1 MKVAITGSSGLI
13 GTALIAH
20 LRSVG
25 HEPVRLVRRPAAAAD
40 EITWDPKAGTVDVD
54 ALRGV
59 DAVVNLAGAGVGDH
73 RWSDD
78 YKREILDSRVDS
90 TRTISEAMASLEP
103 RPRVLV
109 SGSAIGWYGDTG
121 DRIVDESAPNGPGFL
136 AGVVRD
142 WEAATVPAEAAGIRV
157 VHARTGLVVAR
168 EGGAWARMFPL
179 FRYGLGGKLGPGS
192 QYWSFISMR
201 DEVCALQ
208 FLLEQDHLAG
218 AVNLTAP
225 NPVTNAEVTSAM
237 GKVMG
242 RPTLLPAPAFALKTV
257 LGEFSSEVL
266 GSIRAVPKVL
276 EGAQF
281 VFQDPTI
288 ESAVRT
294 ALATS
299 R

>member
-13 GTALIAH
+13 GTALVPH

-25 HEPVRLVRRPAAAAD
+25 HDVVRLVRRPAGAPD
-40 EITWDPKAGTVDVD
+40 EITWDPSTGTVDLG
-54 ALRGV
+54 ALQGIDGV
-59 DAVVNLAGAGVGDH
+59 INLAGAGVGDH

-78 YKREILDSRVDS
+78 YKRQIHDSRIDS
-90 TRTISEAMASLEP
+90 TRTIATAMAALDP

-121 DRIVDESAPNGPGFL
+121 DRVVDETTPSGTGFL
-136 AGVVRD
+136 ADVVRD
-142 WEAATVPAEAAGIRV
+142 WEAATAPASEAGIRV
-157 VHARTGLVVAR
+157 VHARTGLVVSGK
-168 EGGAWARMFPL
+168 GGAWARLFPL
-179 FRYGLGGKLGPGS
+179 FKLGLGGKLGSGR

-208 FLLEQDHLAG
+208 FLLEQEHLAG

-225 NPVTNAEVTSAM
+225 NPVTNAEVTSVM
-237 GKVMG
+237 GKVLG
-242 RPTLLPAPAFALKTV
+242 RPTLLPAPAFALKAA

-266 GSIRAVPKVL
+266 GSSRVVPAVL
-276 EGAQF
+276 DEAQF
-281 VFQDPTI
+281 GFQDPTI

-294 ALATS
+294 ALADQ
-299 R
+299 